1 MITNKQDCMD
11 FIYHHEM
18 MAKNRVNAKYN
29 KLIEEKKKEILSP
42 YADKI
47 GLMQYKIN
55 GLSSEI
61 INLLTDM
68 KLDKNVQFVP
78 PSWEDLML
86 NKIAS
91 GKWTDEIINRCKF
104 DGEIQKLRDMA
115 NKEKIAIDREYEKIY
130 AVVKPIRSAKKI
142 IAILDE
148 LGFDTKSLKNNEKS
162 VALVPKVDKE
172 ILGI

>member
-11 FIYHHEM
+11 FIYRHEM
-18 MAKNRVNAKYN
+18 MAKDRVSAKYN

-42 YADKI
+42 YADRI
-47 GLMQYKIN
+47 GLMQFKIN
-55 GLSSEI
+55 NLSSEI

-68 KLDKNVQFVP
+68 KLDKDVQFVP

-86 NKIAS
+86 NKVAN
-91 GKWTDEIINRCKF
+91 GKWTNEVVDRCKF
-104 DGEIQKLRDMA
+104 GGEIQKLKDMS
-115 NKEKIAIDREYEKIY
+115 NKERIAIDREYEKIY
-130 AVVKPIRSAKKI
+130 AVVKSIRSAKRI

-148 LGFDTKSLKNNEKS
+148 LGFDTDSLKNEEPK
-162 VALVPKVDKE
+162 ALVPKVDKG

>member
-1 MITNKQDCMD
+1 MTTTKQDCID
-11 FIYHHEM
+11 FIYRHEV
-18 MAKNRVNAKYN
+18 MAKDKVNAKYN

-42 YADKI
+42 YADRI

-55 GLSSEI
+55 SLSSEI

-86 NKIAS
+86 NKVAN
-91 GKWTDEIINRCKF
+91 GKWTNEVVNRCRF
-104 DGEIQKLRDMA
+104 GGEIQKLNDMA
-115 NKEKIAIDREYEKIY
+115 SKERIAIDKEYEKIY
-130 AVVKPIRSAKKI
+130 SVVRPIRSAKKI

-148 LGFDTKSLKNNEKS
+148 LGFNTDSLKNEEPK
-162 VALVPKVDKE
+162 ALVPKVDRG